1 MVDMEL
7 ALKICIYF
15 TLIVL
20 LVALIVL
27 VIRLIK
33 TLKKVDN
40 ILDEV
45 DENIEK
51 VRGVFNII
59 DKTTDFAVGISDRI
73 ISKVSN
79 TIQKVFKRRKGN
91 DLDE

>member
-33 TLKKVDN
+33 TLKKY
-40 ILDEV
+40 
-45 DENIEK
+45 
-51 VRGVFNII
+51 
-59 DKTTDFAVGISDRI
+59 GIYAIAPAIMLI
-73 ISKVSN
+73 IS
-79 TIQKVFKRRKGN
+79 IILIAN
-91 DLDE
+91 DSGFGFILLIISVAALFIIYKLFMKEYRSDNYGLI